1 MKKII
6 AVLLAI
12 FFVFPFLGCAGGSK
26 TVQFSSTSNNPNQV
40 VKVLVDDKEI
50 GETPLTYNLTYGKHK
65 ITFDA
70 QVINSTQEVNI
81 DKDTESISYDTY
93 ASTISVTSKGDGP
106 FNVSIEGED
115 LNYNIGY
122 TVYLDGQFTG
132 KTLPVTLQVSKGL
145 HKIELISITGSSTY
159 NANVQGDL
167 FLNLRAFSGSTIET
181 DGAVR
186 VFHSSK
192 PLDELEQYASSSK
205 GVIFSD
211 LPTIDACCS
220 AALIANSGV
229 FVNDDLTV
237 SGITTHK
244 EFYIKFPSAK
254 LVKIVG
260 IPYKD
265 TWYSFSQEILF
276 NEEGIYEIL
285 DENKKAFDSFM
296 VPYRAIPLPPTKCV
310 SELFGDNFGDAI
322 AIRAGTNNT
331 VKLLI
336 VDAKGNPVA
345 NTLID
350 YNTKTDEKGVLTLTI
365 KGIESRDSIG
375 QFSIGSYKG
384 SSILYGNLLIGV
396 YDFVTIDKGG
406 YVANTSIQS
415 LKAFIA
421 SKVRYDIQYE
431 GDDIYMPKSVLT
443 GFNIIGGKTKTFN
456 DVDYIAINT
465 VTTAPDTAVI
475 ITDDE
480 IEFYKLKELI
490 P

>member
-6 AVLLAI
+6 IVLLVA
-12 FFVFPFLGCAGGSK
+12 FLVFPFLGCIGRKKA
-26 TVQFSSTSNNPNQV
+26 VQFSSTSEMPNQV
-40 VKVLVDDKEI
+40 VKVLIDDKEI

-65 ITFDA
+65 VTFDA
-70 QVINSTQEVNI
+70 QVINSTQEVTI
-81 DKDTESISYDTY
+81 DKNTESITFDAY
-93 ASTISVTSKGDGP
+93 ASTISVISNGNGP

-115 LNYNIGY
+115 LVYNIGY
-122 TVYLDGQFTG
+122 TVYLDGQFTK

-145 HKIELISITGSSTY
+145 HKIELMSITGSFVY
-159 NANVQGDL
+159 NANIQGDL
-167 FLNLRAFSGSTIET
+167 FLNLRAFSGSTTET

-192 PLDELEQYASSSK
+192 PLDELEQYASFSK

-211 LPTIDACCS
+211 LPIIDVCCS
-220 AALIANSGV
+220 AASIASSGI
-229 FVNDDLTV
+229 FVNDDLTL

-260 IPYKD
+260 TPYKD

-276 NEEGIYEIL
+276 NEEGIYELL

-310 SELFGDNFGDAI
+310 SDLFGDNFGDAV
-322 AIRAGTNNT
+322 AIKAGTDNT

-336 VDAKGNPVA
+336 VDTKGNPIA

-350 YNTKTDEKGVLTLTI
+350 YNAKTDGKGVLTLTV
-365 KGIESRDSIG
+365 KGIESPDLIG
-375 QFSIGSYKG
+375 KFSIRSYQG
-384 SSILYGNLLIGV
+384 AGVLYGSLLAGV

-406 YVANTSIQS
+406 YVVNTSIPS
-415 LKAFIA
+415 LKALIA
-421 SKVRYDIQYE
+421 SKVKYDIKYE
-431 GDDIYMPKSVLT
+431 GDDIYMPKSALT
-443 GFNIIGGKTKTFN
+443 DFNIIGSKTKTFDN
-456 DVDYIAINT
+456 IEYIAINT
-465 VTTAPDTAVI
+465 VTTAPDTAII

-480 IEFYKLKELI
+480 IEFYKLKELT